1 MECLRKSR
9 PQHKLLPLDI
19 RESLGHQNAEY
30 QGRRKGYPGDR
41 KFSPHSHEGGSD
53 RSRNGRSTRKPFGV
67 GAGHYHQGVAKER
80 RLQSELQGGEC
91 RRKRRLGREIPG
103 APELSTHLPPNSTHL
118 PPSPIH
124 LPPSLRCPSFLFELH
139 PSPHPL
145 GLLFR
150 TLSGCFFALSILLLL
165 GWSVR
170 TNRRMRIDISRGQWL
185 CQLSEEGTEWRWPQ
199 LSIDEFKQSA
209 QEAVEACRQVRVVL
223 LWKKG
228 FMTCSRAEWG
238 RMISFKKV
246 CESVQVV

>member
-1 MECLRKSR
+1 MRSIKDVERVIQETASSPRIPMKGAVIEAEMEDPHENRLEWVQGIITKV
-9 PQHKLLPLDI
+9 LPK
-19 RESLGHQNAEY
+19 NAGFKVSFKVENADERGVWEEKY
-30 QGRRKGYPGDR
+30 Q
-41 KFSPHSHEGGSD
+41 
-53 RSRNGRSTRKPFGV
+53 V
-67 GAGHYHQGVAKER
+67 
-80 RLQSELQGGEC
+80 
-91 RRKRRLGREIPG
+91 
-103 APELSTHLPPNSTHL
+103 PPNSTHL